1 MDLLAEIDRRAR
13 WRSVI
18 YLLTILLYASLSC
31 QDRSGKESLFPG
43 RLFAK
48 TDVEAPFVKDKS
60 PAAVFVSRMMGSFR
74 RSTFRPLGYVGSLLG
89 DLLDRPRRLRERER
103 LLARETR
110 AGLGV
115 T

>member
-48 TDVEAPFVKDKS
+48 TDVEAPFVEDKS

-74 RSTFRPLGYVGSLLG
+74 RSTFALLATLARYSAISSTAPG
-89 DLLDRPRRLRERER
+89 DCGRERDCW
-103 LLARETR
+103 REKR
-110 AGLGV
+110 
-115 T
+115 